1 MTLQSHKAIT
11 SRRTLL
17 AVASLVLFGCASRR
31 VENRDNKGST
41 LVDSFAQ
48 DRVSVE
54 VHFFDP
60 TRFIGRMYPDF
71 VRADVPDKVK
81 AALWLDYLHHS
92 PIYLF
97 RCRDASGVEVKQF
110 CIRGDPQ
117 IEGTAAFYKVVVIS
131 GNTAGAC
138 DPDVPEDSRFAE
150 KTHKAQGARGTLFE
164 HMATFQRPEMKQYV
178 GNGAMIFGKYD
189 RVTPYAE
196 VKSAMVGVI
205 RAELQ

>member
-41 LVDSFAQ
+41 LVDLFAQ

-60 TRFIGRMYPDF
+60 TRFIGRLYPDF

-81 AALWLDYLHHS
+81 AALRLDYLHHS
-92 PIYLF
+92 PISHF
-97 RCRDASGVEVKQF
+97 RCRDASREEVKPGF
-110 CIRGDPQ
+110 IRGEPP
-117 IEGTAAFYKVVVIS
+117 IE
-131 GNTAGAC
+131 
-138 DPDVPEDSRFAE
+138 
-150 KTHKAQGARGTLFE
+150 
-164 HMATFQRPEMKQYV
+164 
-178 GNGAMIFGKYD
+178 
-189 RVTPYAE
+189 
-196 VKSAMVGVI
+196 
-205 RAELQ
+205 